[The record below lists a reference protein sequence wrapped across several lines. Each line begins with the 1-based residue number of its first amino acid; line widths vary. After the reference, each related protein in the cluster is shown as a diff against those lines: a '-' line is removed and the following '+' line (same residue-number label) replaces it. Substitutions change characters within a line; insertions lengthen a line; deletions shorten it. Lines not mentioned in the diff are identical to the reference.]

1 MLDKRVI
8 FLSYGIINNPFLVK
22 TTQASLS
29 KRTAQ
34 LLYLLFAIVFI
45 LCVFIK
51 SRAASPRLVCLK
63 LDDVIDK
70 QTCEPDST
78 GSTFQSTNQ
87 I

>member
-1 MLDKRVI
+1 MLDKLVI
-8 FLSYGIINNPFLVK
+8 VLSYGIINNPFLVK

-51 SRAASPRLVCLK
+51 SRAASPRLK